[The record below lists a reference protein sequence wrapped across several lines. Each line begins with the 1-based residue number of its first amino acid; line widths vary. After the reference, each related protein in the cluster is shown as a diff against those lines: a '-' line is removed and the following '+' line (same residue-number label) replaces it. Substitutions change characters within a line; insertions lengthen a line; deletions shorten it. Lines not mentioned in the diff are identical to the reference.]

1 MQDPVGQF
9 PCSSR
14 EIISLTHNVGQ
25 IMLNSAYTPLYVHC
39 LNGSEVTGL
48 AMMSLRKVQ
57 LWATP
62 SVLSELMRFSESHS
76 SFDRFLEE
84 FVGEVTIPEQP
95 VRWLWQGLKDEDGLP
110 PLGCGV
116 KIKYVDTRLE
126 ERYQQKRTEKAK
138 KLEDR

>member
-1 MQDPVGQF
+1 
-9 PCSSR
+9 
-14 EIISLTHNVGQ
+14 
-25 IMLNSAYTPLYVHC
+25 
-39 LNGSEVTGL
+39 
-48 AMMSLRKVQ
+48 
-57 LWATP
+57 
-62 SVLSELMRFSESHS
+62 MRFSESHS

-84 FVGEVTIPEQP
+84 FSGEVTIPMEP

-126 ERYQQKRTEKAK
+126 ERYQQKRSEKAK